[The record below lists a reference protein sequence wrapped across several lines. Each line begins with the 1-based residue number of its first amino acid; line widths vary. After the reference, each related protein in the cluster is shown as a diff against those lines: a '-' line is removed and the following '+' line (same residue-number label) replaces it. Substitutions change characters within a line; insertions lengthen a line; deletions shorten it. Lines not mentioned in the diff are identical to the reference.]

1 MVLEHKKLLKIFT
14 NPTLP
19 VTKGLEILS
28 SIRNKPNGNDK
39 TLPPIEKIRHGDN
52 NLVILRNP
60 TEEHIRDLK
69 KVYDIHPLHLEDIVS
84 TVQRPK
90 IDEEA
95 DYIFFVFHF
104 PQFNSDTNRINSIE
118 VDFFLTQNDLLVVI
132 DTQFQTIE
140 EIIQNIAGKKKEK
153 EKYFAGG
160 PGMLLYRILDNLVD
174 SVFPLIDLFE
184 RGIEKIDRDVF
195 ADDPRNVT
203 VQLSYLR
210 RNVIFFQS
218 LVKPELNS
226 FASIEKSTHPFVTEE
241 IKTYFSNITDH
252 LKKIWD
258 RLEDVIE
265 LSNNL
270 SQTFESYLTFKTNET
285 IKILTMFSVILMPLT
300 LLSGIYGMNL
310 AFLPLAEHPQAL
322 TYISLSMISVVAVM
336 IGFFKIKKWI

>member
-226 FASIEKSTHPFVTEE
+226 FASIEKSTHLFVTEE

>member
-28 SIRNKPNGNDK
+28 SIRHKPNSNAK
-39 TLPPIEKIRHGDN
+39 TLPPIEKIKHGNN

-60 TEEHIRDLK
+60 TEENIRHLK
-69 KVYDIHPLHLEDIVS
+69 KNYGIHPLHLEDIVS

-90 IDEEA
+90 IDEEE

-104 PQFNSDTNRINSIE
+104 PQFNPETNRINSIE
-118 VDFFLTQNDLLVVI
+118 VDFFLTENDLLVII

-140 EIIQNIAGKKKEK
+140 EIIQNIAGKDSEKK
-153 EKYFAGG
+153 KYFAGG
-160 PGMLLYRILDNLVD
+160 PGMLFYRILDNLVD
-174 SVFPLIDLFE
+174 SIFPLIDLFE
-184 RGIEKIDRDVF
+184 RGIEKIDREVF
-195 ADDPRNVT
+195 ADDPKNVA

-226 FASIEKSTHPFVTEE
+226 FASIEQSPHPLINEE
-241 IKTYFSNITDH
+241 LKTYFSNITDH

-270 SQTFESYLTFKTNET
+270 SQTFESYLSFKTNET
-285 IKILTMFSVILMPLT
+285 IKILTMFSVVLMPLT

-322 TYISLSMISVVAVM
+322 TYITLSMISVIVIM
-336 IGFFKIKKWI
+336 IGFFKYKKWL

>member
-90 IDEEA
+90 IDEEE

-104 PQFNSDTNRINSIE
+104 PQFNSETNRINSIE

-226 FASIEKSTHPFVTEE
+226 FASIEKSTHLFVTEE